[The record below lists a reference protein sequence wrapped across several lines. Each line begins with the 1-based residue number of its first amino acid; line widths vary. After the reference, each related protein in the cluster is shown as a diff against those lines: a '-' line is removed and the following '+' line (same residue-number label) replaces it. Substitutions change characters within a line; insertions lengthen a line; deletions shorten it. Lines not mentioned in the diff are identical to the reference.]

1 MELPPAAFD
10 DARQRLSELR
20 EKLLMLHKALL
31 DSERTSYELVH
42 GPIPSPGAF
51 LQLLIN
57 DARFAW
63 LRPVTTL
70 IVQID
75 ESLAAKNPPPSSREF
90 AQLIEDMRA
99 LLTPSREENGFW
111 KRYSGAVQRDP
122 GVAVLHEEMERQLT
136 RAGASIGDT
145 PERS

>member
-1 MELPPAAFD
+1 
-10 DARQRLSELR
+10 
-20 EKLLMLHKALL
+20 
-31 DSERTSYELVH
+31 
-42 GPIPSPGAF
+42 
-51 LQLLIN
+51 LLIN

-145 PERS
+145 PERP